1 MTTDELFAECQ
12 ERREG
17 LTLRHGR
24 WYAATLRKEDIV
36 ILRARKCL
44 PTWES
49 YWILIPER
57 DDRPY
62 EYDGGTWL
70 LLRGDGGLDHDGSM
84 EPDDADPGDRVHAEG
99 LTLDDLVPADDRARA
114 AWRALHGD
122 AAPCPRCGASR
133 ERPHHP
139 LCHTADG
146 VPLFP
151 TFGAADWREHV
162 EGDLDEWEADGAFE
176 LGGSAR

>member
-1 MTTDELFAECQ
+1 MTMDEVIAEAQ
-12 ERREG
+12 ERLEG
-17 LTLRHGR
+17 VTLRHGR
-24 WYAATLRKEDIV
+24 WYAATLGDGAVV

-49 YWILIPER
+49 SWLLIPER

-62 EYDGGTWL
+62 ETNEGTWL
-70 LLRGDGGLDHDGSM
+70 ELRGDGGFDRDYSGVQEDS
-84 EPDDADPGDRVHAEG
+84 DPGDRVYAEG

-122 AAPCPRCGASR
+122 ASTCPRCGASGGR
-133 ERPHHP
+133 AHHP
-139 LCHTADG
+139 LCHTGDG

-151 TFGAADWREHV
+151 TFGAEEWRKHV
-162 EGDLDEWEADGAFE
+162 ASDLDEWEVDVAPELAGA
-176 LGGSAR
+176 AR